1 MDKIKKIGLFSLI
14 AFCMGDTIGA
24 GIFSTL
30 PLAVGIVGPGI
41 MWAWVAAVVM
51 TIFVNIPAILPS
63 SSLPCPSAGYTL
75 PSRLLSP
82 YVGFFELIAM
92 MNYILILGLL
102 GIFFANYVNILI
114 PGVPTTVI
122 AVGVIVVFWVLN
134 LFGVD
139 SGTTVQNGI
148 VIVLA
153 FSLLA
158 YIVTGFPQMSSEH
171 LVPAQLIAPS
181 GITFASFSTAL
192 VLTFNCLGGCF
203 TGCLVLGDRVKNP
216 RRNLILGGCLTA
228 LIVGFLFCMI
238 SIVTCGVSDWT
249 KELPLLGDIAK
260 TFMPQSLW
268 YVFMVGGALGAM
280 VSTINAVILS
290 VGYRFDTMA
299 ADGIFPTVFNK
310 SCRFGTKPLSIAIAP
325 VFGIVT
331 ILLDPPLDALMTAC
345 AVLGVLASVLR
356 LLPVLV
362 LPKRYPH
369 TYQRGIFTLPKP
381 VMWVWVLAAIALCII
396 VSISTILETTG
407 AIWVVVFGVLAVM
420 YVYFIL
426 RVQYMKHKGTDIYKD
441 MSAPYP
447 EWDEKEDEYRREDED
462 SDRKTT
468 AT

>member
-1 MDKIKKIGLFSLI
+1 MDKVKKIGLFSLI

-24 GIFSTL
+24 GIFSSL
-30 PLAVGIVGPGI
+30 PVAVGYVGPGI
-41 MWAWVAAVVM
+41 MWTWLAAIVM

-63 SSLPCPSAGYTL
+63 SSLPCPSASYTL
-75 PSRLLSP
+75 PCRLLSP
-82 YVGFFELIAM
+82 YIGFFELIAM

-102 GIFFANYVNILI
+102 GIFFADYVNILI
-114 PGVPTTVI
+114 PGIPTKAV
-122 AVGVIVVFWVLN
+122 AVGVIVLFWVIN

-148 VIVLA
+148 VVVLA

-158 YIVTGFPQMSSEH
+158 YVVTGFPQMSSEH

-181 GITFASFSTAL
+181 GISFTAFCACL
-192 VLTFNCLGGCF
+192 ALTFNCLGGCF

-238 SIVTCGVSDWT
+238 SVVTCGVTDWT
-249 KELPLLGDIAK
+249 QTLPLLGDIAK
-260 TFMPQSLW
+260 SFMPTGLW

-299 ADGIFPTVFNK
+299 ADGIFPAAFDK

-345 AVLGVLASVLR
+345 ATLAVIASILR

-369 TYQRGIFTLPKP
+369 TYRRAIVVLSKP
-381 VMWVWVLAAIALCII
+381 VLWGWVMVAIIVCTV
-396 VSISTILETTG
+396 VSISAILETTG

-420 YVYFIL
+420 YLYFIL
-426 RVQYMKHKGTDIYKD
+426 RVQYMKRKGVDIYKN

-447 EWDEKEDEYRREDED
+447 EWDEKEEEYRRADEAK
-462 SDRKTT
+462 ST
-468 AT
+468 AP